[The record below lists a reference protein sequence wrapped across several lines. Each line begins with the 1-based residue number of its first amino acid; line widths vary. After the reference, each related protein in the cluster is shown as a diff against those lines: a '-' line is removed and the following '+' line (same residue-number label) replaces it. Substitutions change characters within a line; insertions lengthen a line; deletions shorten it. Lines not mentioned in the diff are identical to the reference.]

1 MAAFF
6 VSLVRISTRGISVHM
21 TLIRPEGDDGVADR
35 ILTAAREH
43 FYETAK
49 EIDKY
54 RKRLQADDKVPASE
68 LKKLRGEL
76 KVVAHLYYAEASRL
90 ADESRKKAGVVHQ
103 HAIDFDAARQEI
115 RRRMACLR
123 SAHRSGEL
131 SE

>member
-1 MAAFF
+1 
-6 VSLVRISTRGISVHM
+6 M

-35 ILTAAREH
+35 ILTVAREH
-43 FYETAK
+43 FYETAR

-54 RKRLQADDKVPASE
+54 RKRLQADDKVPTSDLKKMKSE
-68 LKKLRGEL
+68 LKA
-76 KVVAHLYYAEASRL
+76 VAHLYYAEASRL

-123 SAHRSGEL
+123 AARGSGDV